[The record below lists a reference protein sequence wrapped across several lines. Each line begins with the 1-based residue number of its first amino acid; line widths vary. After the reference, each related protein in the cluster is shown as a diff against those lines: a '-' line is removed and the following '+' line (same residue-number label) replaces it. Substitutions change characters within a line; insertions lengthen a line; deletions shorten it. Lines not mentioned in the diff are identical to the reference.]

1 MTVLLVLLG
10 GALGAPARYLTD
22 QYVQSRHDTVLPWGT
37 FTVNICGSLILGVA
51 AGAASGG
58 ALPAWA
64 LTLIGTGFCGALT
77 TFSTFGW
84 ETLRLMEIG
93 SWGAATLNVLG
104 SVALGLAAVAL
115 GWVIGAA
122 L

>member
-37 FTVNICGSLILGVA
+37 YTVNISGSLILGVA

-58 ALPAWA
+58 ALPAWVLA
-64 LTLIGTGFCGALT
+64 LVGTGFCGALT

-93 SWGAATLNVLG
+93 SWGAAALNVVG
-104 SVALGLAAVAL
+104 SIVVGLAAVTL
-115 GWVIGAA
+115 GWVVGSA